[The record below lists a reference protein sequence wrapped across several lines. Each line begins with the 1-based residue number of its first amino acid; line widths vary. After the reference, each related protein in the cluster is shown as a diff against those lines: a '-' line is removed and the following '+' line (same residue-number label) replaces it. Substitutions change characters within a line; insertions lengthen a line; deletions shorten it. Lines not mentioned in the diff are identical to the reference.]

1 MRSSR
6 PDETPAMP
14 PGMWPESPATPT
26 ASSPRMAPMT
36 SPASPPDL
44 PPTDRRYVVKK
55 GDPSS
60 PRLST
65 PASVHEQLAFLNEAS
80 RRIGTT
86 LDMTRTAREL
96 VDVAVP
102 RFCDGAAVSVQ
113 DRLVREGEL
122 TYHATD
128 GSAVVRRLAAGVAG
142 VSSDGYLDAWPVG
155 EVTVYPAWTP
165 FARCVTSGQPI
176 MFREVDE
183 ELAADLAR
191 VRDRDVVR
199 DLLTGSSL
207 LVVPL
212 RARGR
217 VLGFISF
224 QRLPGSPP
232 FDEQDVTLGE
242 ELGARAALCVDNAR
256 LYGRERGTALT
267 LQSSLLPSDLYDPL
281 GLEIAS
287 RYLPASDLTGVGGD
301 WYDVIPLPGHRV
313 ALVVGDVMGHG
324 IRAAATMGQLRTA
337 VRTLASLDLDPA
349 EVLFRLNLMSQDLDA
364 TQIATC
370 VYATYDPV
378 TRLCSIAR
386 AGHVPPILLQ
396 PDGSTTLID
405 LPPGLP
411 LGIGNDRFQTREITL
426 PHDAVL
432 ALYTDGLVESRDR
445 DIDTGIEALRKL
457 LSVPLRDLEDVC
469 DATIGAQRPGDE
481 RDDIALMLARVR
493 ELTSDEMA
501 SWSFPAQA
509 RVVREARRNVR
520 ATLDRW
526 GLGALADTSELIVSE
541 LVTNAV
547 KHARGPVKVR
557 LLRGRSLVCEVG
569 DASFAV
575 PSLRD
580 PEEGT
585 DGGRGL
591 HLINWLAH
599 RWGSRLTPGGKVV
612 WAEQRIP

>member
-1 MRSSR
+1 MRSSQQG
-6 PDETPAMP
+6 EAIAAM
-14 PGMWPESPATPT
+14 S
-26 ASSPRMAPMT
+26 
-36 SPASPPDL
+36 
-44 PPTDRRYVVKK
+44 PTDRQYVVKAET
-55 GDPSS
+55 SS
-60 PRLST
+60 GSRLST
-65 PASVHEQLAFLNEAS
+65 PAPVHEQLAFLNEAS

-86 LDMTRTAREL
+86 LDMTQTAREL
-96 VDVAVP
+96 VDLSVP

-113 DRLVREGEL
+113 DRLVSEGEL

-128 GSAVVRRLAAGVAG
+128 GSIVVRRLAAGVARTRTDDYP
-142 VSSDGYLDAWPVG
+142 VAWPVG

-165 FARCVTSGQPI
+165 FARCMATARPI
-176 MFREVDE
+176 MFTEVDE

-191 VRDRDVVR
+191 ARGRPIIAE
-199 DLLTGSSL
+199 LLTGSSL
-207 LVVPL
+207 LIVPL
-212 RARGR
+212 QARGR
-217 VLGFISF
+217 VLGFASF
-224 QRLPGSPP
+224 QRSAGNTP
-232 FDEQDVTLGE
+232 FDEDDVTLGE
-242 ELGARAALCVDNAR
+242 ELAARAALCVDNAR
-256 LYGRERGTALT
+256 LYGRERGTALA

-281 GLEIAS
+281 GLEISS

-337 VRTLASLDLDPA
+337 VRTLATLDLDPA
-349 EVLFRLNLMSQDLDA
+349 EVLFRLNRMSQDLDA

-386 AGHVPPILLQ
+386 AGHVPPILLR
-396 PDGSTTLID
+396 PDGTTTLID

-411 LGIGNDRFQTREITL
+411 LGIGSDPFQTRELTL

-445 DIDTGIEALRKL
+445 DIDVGIEALRKL
-457 LSVPLRDLEDVC
+457 LSVRLRDLEDIC
-469 DATIGAQRPGDE
+469 DATIAAQRPGDE

-501 SWSFPAQA
+501 GWTFPAQA
-509 RVVREARRNVR
+509 KVVRQARRNVR
-520 ATLDRW
+520 ATLEQW
-526 GLGALADTSELIVSE
+526 GLTALADTSELIVSE

-547 KHARGPVKVR
+547 NHARGPIKVR

-575 PSLRD
+575 PALRD

-591 HLINWLAH
+591 HLVNWLAY